1 VTPDG
6 QVFEHAADPG
16 LCREF
21 IKGLAAIELR
31 GSL

>member
-1 VTPDG
+1 VTPEG
-6 QVFEHAADPG
+6 HVFEHVADEG
-16 LCREF
+16 RCREF